1 MNFVIEQDPLTVHDS
16 YTIVDASIGLR
27 DPSERYRVTFFVK
40 NLFDEHYVTS
50 MGRVSTLTTALVTPN
65 NLQATVPKEANRYF
79 GATFGV
85 SF

>member
-16 YTIVDASIGLR
+16 YTIVDASIGFR
-27 DPSERYRVTFFVK
+27 DQTERYRLTLFAK
-40 NLFDEHYVTS
+40 NLFDEHYVTQLA
-50 MGRVSTLTTALVTPN
+50 RSTTLSTATVTPD
-65 NLQATVPKEANRYF
+65 NLTGIVPKEANRYF